1 MLMTTKDTLR
11 HHQLQIEFPDD
22 HMRKYWMD
30 NNVEETSTERWFCL
44 EGRMRSWNKER
55 GWHYTPKNKI
65 YDNERGPQFPIEL
78 HWVWHE
84 PL

>member
-11 HHQLQIEFPDD
+11 QHQLQIEFPGQE
-22 HMRKYWMD
+22 KYWLD
-30 NNVEETSTERWFCL
+30 NNVEMTLVEMKDCL
-44 EGRMRSWNKER
+44 EGRMRCWKNER
-55 GWHYTPKNKI
+55 GWHYTRKHT
-65 YDNERGPQFPIEL
+65 GPEQFPIEL